1 MGLIDAQGLYT
12 APVGLPSSTAITISA
27 TTQATPAKSASAQVT
42 LLSDISVVL
51 APPAPSVELGATQR
65 FSASI
70 SSAGKPDTTIRWS
83 LAGAACP
90 FACGSMD
97 ALGNYTAPQNLPASA
112 SVSVVATSAADSS
125 RQSTAT
131 VHLTSSFTLTVS
143 GPASLPTGG
152 LAQITATLTAVA
164 GSNPNPALTWNL
176 SGPGCS
182 SSACGVLSPSTSILS
197 NGNVFT
203 TTASYAAPSAAP
215 SPANVNISV
224 ASVAD
229 SSKSAIL
236 AISLAQGVSV
246 ALSPASAARATLHR
260 LTLTVQVSG
269 TSNTGVTWTANG
281 ILGGNTS
288 VGQICAAGS
297 SPCQSVTTSS
307 AAQVDYLAPGALL
320 SSNPVMIQAAS
331 QADPSRIGWAQ
342 ITVIAHIVV
351 SVTPSSVTLS
361 PSATQP
367 FAATVLGTDNQNVI
381 WQIQGAACAAQPCGS
396 ISASGLYTA
405 PLAAPSPNSIQ
416 VIAVSSEDVS
426 QSGSAGVGIAS
437 GAHVLEILPA
447 SVFAGAASGFTLKV
461 AGSGFVASSPGPGS
475 VLLLGGAAR
484 TTTCTSTTECT
495 APVSAS
501 DVATAGTLSIQIRN
515 PDNSASNEVS
525 LVIAAPST
533 ADEVISLTSSSPSA
547 DGRDIIVVEPTTA
560 GVSAPGASVDLD
572 VAALGLFSTAA
583 NSCTLAG
590 NPVVLARPA
599 SGSAT
604 ADLCVFS
611 SSGLDASMNY
621 VISGSGDV
629 SVISR
634 QPAGLGIIHLTLQI
648 PAAAVPGPR
657 TLFIENANKDK
668 AAASGALEVQ

>member
-1 MGLIDAQGLYT
+1 M
-12 APVGLPSSTAITISA
+12 
-27 TTQATPAKSASAQVT
+27 
-42 LLSDISVVL
+42 
-51 APPAPSVELGATQR
+51 
-65 FSASI
+65 
-70 SSAGKPDTTIRWS
+70 
-83 LAGAACP
+83 
-90 FACGSMD
+90 
-97 ALGNYTAPQNLPASA
+97 
-112 SVSVVATSAADSS
+112 
-125 RQSTAT
+125 
-131 VHLTSSFTLTVS
+131 
-143 GPASLPTGG
+143 
-152 LAQITATLTAVA
+152 
-164 GSNPNPALTWNL
+164 
-176 SGPGCS
+176 
-182 SSACGVLSPSTSILS
+182 
-197 NGNVFT
+197 
-203 TTASYAAPSAAP
+203 
-215 SPANVNISV
+215 
-224 ASVAD
+224 
-229 SSKSAIL
+229 
-236 AISLAQGVSV
+236 
-246 ALSPASAARATLHR
+246 
-260 LTLTVQVSG
+260 
-269 TSNTGVTWTANG
+269 
-281 ILGGNTS
+281 
-288 VGQICAAGS
+288 
-297 SPCQSVTTSS
+297 
-307 AAQVDYLAPGALL
+307 
-320 SSNPVMIQAAS
+320 
-331 QADPSRIGWAQ
+331 
-342 ITVIAHIVV
+342 
-351 SVTPSSVTLS
+351 
-361 PSATQP
+361 
-367 FAATVLGTDNQNVI
+367 
-381 WQIQGAACAAQPCGS
+381 
-396 ISASGLYTA
+396 
-405 PLAAPSPNSIQ
+405 
-416 VIAVSSEDVS
+416 
-426 QSGSAGVGIAS
+426 GIAS

>member
-12 APVGLPSSTAITISA
+12 APAGLPSSTAITISA

-97 ALGNYTAPQNLPASA
+97 ALGNYTAPQNLPAPA

-131 VHLTSSFTLTVS
+131 VHLTSSFTLTLS

-152 LAQITATLTAVA
+152 SGEITATLTAVA
-164 GSNPNPALTWNL
+164 GSSPNPALTWNL
-176 SGPGCS
+176 SSPGCS
-182 SSACGVLSPSTSILS
+182 SSACGVLSPSTSILW

-229 SSKSAIL
+229 SSKSATL

-246 ALSPASAARATLHR
+246 ALSPVSAARATLHR
-260 LTLTVQVSG
+260 LTLTVQ
-269 TSNTGVTWTANG
+269 
-281 ILGGNTS
+281 
-288 VGQICAAGS
+288 
-297 SPCQSVTTSS
+297 
-307 AAQVDYLAPGALL
+307 
-320 SSNPVMIQAAS
+320 
-331 QADPSRIGWAQ
+331 
-342 ITVIAHIVV
+342 
-351 SVTPSSVTLS
+351 
-361 PSATQP
+361 
-367 FAATVLGTDNQNVI
+367 
-381 WQIQGAACAAQPCGS
+381 
-396 ISASGLYTA
+396 
-405 PLAAPSPNSIQ
+405 
-416 VIAVSSEDVS
+416 
-426 QSGSAGVGIAS
+426 
-437 GAHVLEILPA
+437 
-447 SVFAGAASGFTLKV
+447 V

-547 DGRDIIVVEPTTA
+547 DGRDIIVVEATTA
-560 GVSAPGASVDLD
+560 GVSAPGASVNLD

-629 SVISR
+629 SVISC